1 MLIAA
6 SCNRRIVAEQA
17 FIGGNEQE
25 IALELALSAIEV
37 RILGC
42 LIEKQA
48 TTPDVYP
55 LTVNALLTACN
66 QKSNREPVM
75 DLGASDVMTAL
86 DSLIEKTLASLYQ
99 SGRSRMA
106 KYRHKLHQRVFDEFN
121 FSTPELA
128 VLGVLFLRGPQ
139 TPGEIRSRSARIHEF
154 QDPVAV
160 IEVLKELEENSD
172 RPYVKMLPRQAG
184 RKESRYEHFLGDDVE
199 WFVEPDHGVQAS
211 SVGSKSRL
219 EELELNVSELKE
231 NLSDLEHRFAEFVKQ
246 FE

>member
-1 MLIAA
+1 M
-6 SCNRRIVAEQA
+6 
-17 FIGGNEQE
+17 
-25 IALELALSAIEV
+25 ELALSAIEI

-66 QKSNREPVM
+66 QISNREPVM
-75 DLGASDVMTAL
+75 DLGTADVMTAL

-106 KYRHKLHQRVFDEFN
+106 KYQHKLHQRAYDELN
-121 FSTPELA
+121 FSMPELA

-139 TPGEIRSRSARIHEF
+139 TPGEIRSRCARIHQF
-154 QDPVAV
+154 QDPDAV
-160 IEVLKELEENSD
+160 IEVLKELEDHSD

-184 RKESRYEHFLGDDVE
+184 RKESRYAHLFGDDVE
-199 WFVEPDHGVQAS
+199 GFVEPDHGIQAS

-231 NLSDLEHRFAEFVKQ
+231 KLSDLEHRFAEFVKQ

>member
-1 MLIAA
+1 MSYDGTLPEV
-6 SCNRRIVAEQA
+6 SPEQV
-17 FIGGNEQE
+17 FIDGIEQE
-25 IALELALSAIEV
+25 IALELTLSAIEV

-75 DLGASDVMTAL
+75 DLGTSDVMTAL

-106 KYRHKLHQRVFDEFN
+106 KYRHRLHQRAFDEFN

-128 VLGVLFLRGPQ
+128 VLCVLFLRGPQ
-139 TPGEIRSRSARIHEF
+139 TLGEIRSRSARIHAFPDLE
-154 QDPVAV
+154 AA
-160 IEVLKELEENSD
+160 IEVLKELEENSSG
-172 RPYVKMLPRQAG
+172 PYIKMLPRQAG
-184 RKESRYEHFLGDDVE
+184 RKESRYAHLFSGDVE
-199 WFVEPDHGVQAS
+199 EFVEPAQGGQAS
-211 SVGSKSRL
+211 SAGSNSQL
-219 EELELNVSELKE
+219 EELELLVRELEEK
-231 NLSDLEHRFAEFVKQ
+231 LFDLEHRFEEFVKQ

>member
-1 MLIAA
+1 LQHPV
-6 SCNRRIVAEQA
+6 IVA
-17 FIGGNEQE
+17 EQE
-25 IALELALSAIEV
+25 IALELELTAVEV

-55 LTVNALLTACN
+55 LTVNALLAACN

-75 DLGASDVMTAL
+75 DLAASDTMTAL

-106 KYRHKLHQRVFDEFN
+106 KYQHRLHQRAFDEFN

-128 VLGVLFLRGPQ
+128 ILCVLFLRGPQ

-154 QDPVAV
+154 QDPDAV
-160 IEVLKELEENSD
+160 IEVLRELEENPD

-184 RKESRYEHFLGDDVE
+184 RKESRYAHLFCGDVE
-199 WFVEPDHGVQAS
+199 ELLQPAHGDQAS
-211 SVGSKSRL
+211 VVSGNSRQQV
-219 EELELNVSELKE
+219 LELDVAELKE
-231 NLSDLEHRFAEFVKQ
+231 RVSALEHRLEEFVKQ